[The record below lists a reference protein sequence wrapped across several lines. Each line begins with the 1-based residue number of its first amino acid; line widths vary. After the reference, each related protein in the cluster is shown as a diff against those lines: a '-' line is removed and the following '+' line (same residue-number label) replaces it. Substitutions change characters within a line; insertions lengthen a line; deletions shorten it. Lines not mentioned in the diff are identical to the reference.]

1 MNRVSTQKWAEDIGY
16 DPEKIYNKLFGDD
29 IRYLLSMSDLWKK
42 RIPPSPLAYGD
53 FSSDVISPATADTGS
68 LPDQKVWNLRECTK
82 VFAASLDELQK
93 EYSSLA
99 IDDHLVWDKDE
110 KPHMDFVA
118 ACANIRARIFN
129 IGQKSRF
136 EMKCKL
142 FCSANTLKRNIF
154 IWNFDLQRW
163 RATSYRRL
171 PPQMQSQLAW
181 SSCVHS
187 TFCRNN
193 STAVNRYMFA
203 YV

>member
-1 MNRVSTQKWAEDIGY
+1 MNRVSTQKWAQDTGY
-16 DPEKIYNKLFGDD
+16 DAEKIFNKLFGDD

-42 RIPPSPLAYGD
+42 RTPPIPLKYGD
-53 FSSDVISPATADTGS
+53 FSSDAVVIADASGS

-129 IGQKSRF
+129 IAQKSRF
-136 EMKCKL
+136 EIKCE
-142 FCSANTLKRNIF
+142 
-154 IWNFDLQRW
+154 
-163 RATSYRRL
+163 
-171 PPQMQSQLAW
+171 
-181 SSCVHS
+181 
-187 TFCRNN
+187 
-193 STAVNRYMFA
+193 
-203 YV
+203 